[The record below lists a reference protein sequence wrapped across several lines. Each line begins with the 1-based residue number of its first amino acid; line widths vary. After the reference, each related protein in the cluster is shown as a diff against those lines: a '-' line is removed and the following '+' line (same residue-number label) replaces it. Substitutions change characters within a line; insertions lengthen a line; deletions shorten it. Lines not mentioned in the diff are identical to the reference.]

1 MLTVEINE
9 QLKTV
14 GFPDLGLS
22 YDLGEWSINDQ
33 SVVPY
38 YKITFTSKW
47 TDGRTLVE
55 KEGCIRCP
63 MLNTNL
69 IVIQKHE
76 ITKQC
81 DI

>member
-9 QLKTV
+9 QFKTV
-14 GFPDLGLS
+14 SFPDLGIS
-22 YDLGEWSINDQ
+22 YDLKEWSINDQ

-47 TDGRTLVE
+47 TDGRTLAE
-55 KEGCIRCP
+55 KAGYIRCP

-69 IVIQKHE
+69 IVVEKHE
-76 ITKQC
+76 VTKRC

>member
-14 GFPDLGLS
+14 GVPDLGLS
-22 YDLGEWSINDQ
+22 YDLREWRINDHAM
-33 SVVPY
+33 VPHY
-38 YKITFTSKW
+38 EITFASKW

-55 KEGCIRCP
+55 KEGYIRCP

-76 ITKQC
+76 ITRQC